1 MKDLEPVNLSPVS
14 IDDSS
19 IPTTSTRKKDRRK
32 PNDVYLC
39 TVCAQ
44 SFSTKINL
52 NSHMRYKHKKNGGL
66 HITCTECNEKFR
78 RQTDLK
84 GHMNSKHLKTKT
96 FKCDRCDQCFYSYQS
111 LYKHKRQCKSDK
123 NDKDYF
129 FCNECQKEFPLEY
142 KKRHNQVH
150 NPPAYQCDFCAEIF
164 SFKSNL
170 NRHISKKHT

>member
-44 SFSTKINL
+44 SFSTKSNL
-52 NSHMRYKHKKNGGL
+52 NAHMKYKHEKNGGL

-78 RQTDLK
+78 RQIDLK

-96 FKCDRCDQCFYSYQS
+96 FMVCETKCQYLGVDT
-111 LYKHKRQCKSDK
+111 LYRYPTFMKIGYHIVFAFQHIEKR
-123 NDKDYF
+123 
-129 FCNECQKEFPLEY
+129 
-142 KKRHNQVH
+142 
-150 NPPAYQCDFCAEIF
+150 
-164 SFKSNL
+164 
-170 NRHISKKHT
+170 